1 MNRNQIASAYG
12 QGRFGGGLGCLGC
25 LLAEGVEVGIFIVM
39 LGFVSA
45 SNVTAEQLKVVTN

>member
-12 QGRFGGGLGCLGC
+12 LGRFGGGLGCLGC
-25 LLAEGVEVGIFIVM
+25 LLAEGAEVGIFIVM